1 MFAHTSTENAHIRAH
16 ILRRGAISGRTTF
29 RRDGRVP
36 STPLQMPSTLRKR
49 PREKHSGSTQMP
61 PPSPCHH
68 DTMRGRSEKT
78 RSASCRSTRR
88 GIESSTPTRGSHTI
102 STRRQVKRAGR
113 NRNNT
118 KRGLIQ
124 RRTTAVCVRS
134 FGGKEWALYSADTV
148 HCTSCAVCIMHLPCP
163 SSSNTFTTAVSLSTT
178 VPLSGAAAT
187 ISNCQALFG

>member
-1 MFAHTSTENAHIRAH
+1 MLPHAIVFADTHDPLSFYSACMFAHTSTENAHIRAH

-118 KRGLIQ
+118 KRDLRIQ
-124 RRTTAVCVRS
+124 RRTMCSVVWGKGMGPV
-134 FGGKEWALYSADTV
+134 FGRHCSLY
-148 HCTSCAVCIMHLPCP
+148 IMRCLYNAFYHAHLRV
-163 SSSNTFTTAVSLSTT
+163 T
-178 VPLSGAAAT
+178 PLQPQSR
-187 ISNCQALFG
+187 